1 MRSIVWCSTVLI
13 FLVAS
18 NAHASP
24 ASAVLFRGVKTS
36 LGDRDR
42 EAIAKQ
48 VGLTLSK
55 DKRSFVDETGNTL
68 RIEVRELH
76 LNADR
81 APEVLVI
88 ISGSTFM
95 FGSTGSGVQLYVK
108 GSNGRYVMNLGFPG
122 ADVKVLSTQKKGYRD
137 LQIAGP
143 GFECPVWRWN
153 GSRYDYS
160 HTIKCS

>member
-1 MRSIVWCSTVLI
+1 MVRRIRWCSTVLI

-18 NAHASP
+18 MAHASS
-24 ASAVLFRGVKTS
+24 ASAVLFRG
-36 LGDRDR
+36 
-42 EAIAKQ
+42 
-48 VGLTLSK
+48 
-55 DKRSFVDETGNTL
+55 GNKL
-68 RIEVRELH
+68 MVEVRELH

-81 APEVLVI
+81 VPEVLVI

-95 FGSTGSGVQLYVK
+95 FGSTGSGVRLFVK
-108 GSNGRYVMNLGFPG
+108 GSNGQYVMNLGFPG
-122 ADVKVLSTQKKGYRD
+122 ADVNVLSTQRKGYRD

-160 HTIKCS
+160 HTIKCQ